1 MEKKN
6 SKTTKLHIRRGDTV
20 IVISGDS
27 KGKEGKISK
36 VLITENKAI
45 VEGLNMVKR
54 HLKPS
59 ATKPQGSIVEK
70 EAPIHVSNLQLKD
83 PKSGKATKVGKKLD
97 SNKKLVRYSK
107 KTGEVIK
114 NG

>member
-6 SKTTKLHIRRGDTV
+6 KPTKLHVRRGDTV
-20 IVISGDS
+20 KVIAGDE
-27 KGKEGKISK
+27 KGKEAKILKILVS
-36 VLITENKAI
+36 ENKAI
-45 VEGLNMVKR
+45 LEGLNMVKR
-54 HLKPS
+54 HLKPT

-70 EAPIHVSNLQLKD
+70 EAPIHISNLQVVD
-83 PKSGKATKVGKKLD
+83 PKSGKSTKVGRKLD
-97 SNKKLVRYSK
+97 SNNKLVRYSK

>member
-1 MEKKN
+1 MEKKI
-6 SKTTKLHIRRGDTV
+6 KVTKMHIRTGDTV
-20 IVISGDS
+20 IVIAGDS

-36 VLITENKAI
+36 ILVSEGKAI

-59 ATKPQGSIVEK
+59 ANKPQGSIVEK
-70 EAPIHVSNLQLKD
+70 EAPIHVSNLQIKD
-83 PKSGKATKVGKKLD
+83 AKTGKVTKIGKKLD

>member
-1 MEKKN
+1 MEKKI
-6 SKTTKLHIRRGDTV
+6 KMKKLHLRRGDTI
-20 IVISGDS
+20 IVIAGDS
-27 KGKEGKISK
+27 KGKEGKITK
-36 VLITENKAI
+36 IIAADNKAI
-45 VEGLNMVKR
+45 VEGLNMVKK
-54 HLKPS
+54 HLKPT

-70 EAPIHVSNLQLKD
+70 EAPIHISNLQLKD

-107 KTGEVIK
+107 KTNEVIK

>member
-6 SKTTKLHIRRGDTV
+6 KTSKLHIRRGDTV
-20 IVISGDS
+20 IVIAGDS
-27 KGKEGKISK
+27 KGKEGKVTK
-36 VLITENKAI
+36 VLVSDSKAI

-54 HLKPS
+54 HLKPT
-59 ATKPQGSIVEK
+59 AQKPQGSIVEK

-83 PKSGKATKVGKKLD
+83 PKSGKPTRVGKKLE
-97 SNKKLVRYSK
+97 NKKVVRYAK

-114 NG
+114 NV

>member
-6 SKTTKLHIRRGDTV
+6 KVTKLHIRRGDTV
-20 IVISGDS
+20 IVIAGES
-27 KGKEGKISK
+27 KGKEGKVTK
-36 VLITENKAI
+36 VLVAENKAV
-45 VEGLNMVKR
+45 VEGLNLVKR
-54 HLKPS
+54 HQKPS

-70 EAPIHVSNLQLKD
+70 EAPIHISNLQLKD
-83 PKSGKATKVGKKLD
+83 PKSGKATKVGRKLD
-97 SNKKLVRYSK
+97 KDNNLVRYSK

>member
-6 SKTTKLHIRRGDTV
+6 KTTKLHIRRGDTV
-20 IVISGDS
+20 IVIAGDS
-27 KGKEGKISK
+27 KGKEGKITK
-36 VLITENKAI
+36 VHVSDNKAI

-54 HLKPS
+54 HLKPTAS
-59 ATKPQGSIVEK
+59 KPQGSIVEK
-70 EAPIHVSNLQLKD
+70 EAPIHVSNLLVKD
-83 PKSGKATKVGKKLD
+83 PKNGKPTKVGRKLD
-97 SNKKLVRYSK
+97 KDNNSVRYSK

>member
-6 SKTTKLHIRRGDTV
+6 KVTKLHIRKGDTV
-20 IVISGDS
+20 IVIAGDS
-27 KGKEGKISK
+27 KGKEGKVSK
-36 VLITENKAI
+36 VLVSENKAI

-54 HLKPS
+54 HLKPT

-83 PKSGKATKVGKKLD
+83 PKNGKATKVGRKLD

>member
-6 SKTTKLHIRRGDTV
+6 KTRKVHVRKGDTV
-20 IVISGDS
+20 IVIAGDS
-27 KGKEGKISK
+27 KGKEGKITK
-36 VLITENKAI
+36 VLVSENKAI

-54 HLKPS
+54 HLKPT

-83 PKSGKATKVGKKLD
+83 PKNGKPTKVGKKLD

>member
-6 SKTTKLHIRRGDTV
+6 KVTKVHVRKGDTV
-20 IVISGDS
+20 IVIAGDA
-27 KGKEGKISK
+27 KGKEGKVTK
-36 VLITENKAI
+36 VLISESKAI

-54 HLKPS
+54 HLKPT

-83 PKSGKATKVGKKLD
+83 PKNGKPTKVGKKLD

>member
-1 MEKKN
+1 MEKK
-6 SKTTKLHIRRGDTV
+6 SKTTKLHVRKGDTV
-20 IVISGDS
+20 VVIAGDS
-27 KGKEGKISK
+27 KGKEGKILK
-36 VLITENKAI
+36 VLVSEGKAL

-54 HLKPS
+54 HLKPN
-59 ATKPQGSIVEK
+59 AQKPQGSIVEK

-83 PKSGKATKVGKKLD
+83 PKSGKATRVGKKLD

-114 NG
+114 

>member
-6 SKTTKLHIRRGDTV
+6 KTTKVHVRKGDTV
-20 IVISGDS
+20 IVIAGDS

-36 VLITENKAI
+36 VLVSENKAI

-54 HLKPS
+54 HLKPT

-70 EAPIHVSNLQLKD
+70 EAPIHASNLRLKE
-83 PKSGKATKVGKKLD
+83 PKTGKEAATKT
-97 SNKKLVRYSK
+97 SK
-107 KTGEVIK
+107 KAVSK
-114 NG
+114 KK